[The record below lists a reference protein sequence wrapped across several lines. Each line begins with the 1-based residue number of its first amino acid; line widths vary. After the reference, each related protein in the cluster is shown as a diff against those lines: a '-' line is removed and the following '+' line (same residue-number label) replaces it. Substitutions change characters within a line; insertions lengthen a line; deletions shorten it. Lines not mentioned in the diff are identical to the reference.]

1 MTTAALLG
9 VAAGLAALAWAAA
22 GRPSPAAEAA
32 RSALPERVA
41 WAWER
46 PEDLRFL
53 DPERD
58 AVAVLVQT
66 VRIDATGVAVLGRRQ
81 PLVLPAGIAE
91 VAVTRIEVAAGTQLG
106 GAVEETAAAIAATA
120 GDGGRDGQVDEIQ
133 VDFDARRS
141 ERPFYAALLSELRRR
156 LPRTPITITA
166 LASWCLGDR
175 WLDRAWATA
184 PPIDDAVPM
193 LFRMAADDGRV
204 RAHLAAGGDFASP
217 LCRQSIGLSTDEPW
231 PPLPFGWT
239 RTRRLYLFHPRP
251 WTAEAWA
258 SASTRGASPTE
269 PR

>member
-1 MTTAALLG
+1 MTAVLLG
-9 VAAGLAALAWAAA
+9 VAAGLAALAWATA
-22 GRPSPAAEAA
+22 GLPSPSSEAA
-32 RSALPERVA
+32 RPALPGRVA

-66 VRIDATGVAVLGRRQ
+66 VRIDGAGIAVLGRRQ

-91 VAVTRIEVAAGTQLG
+91 VAVTRIEVEAGTELG
-106 GAVEETAAAIAATA
+106 GAAVEEAAEAIAATA
-120 GDGGRDGQVDEIQ
+120 GDGAHEIQ

-141 ERPFYAALLSELRRR
+141 ERPFYAALLSALRRR
-156 LPRTPITITA
+156 LPRTPISITA

-175 WLDRAWATA
+175 WLDRAWGGT

-193 LFRMAADDGRV
+193 LFRMAADDRRV

-217 LCRQSIGLSTDEPW
+217 LCRQSVGLATDEPW
-231 PPLPFGWT
+231 PALPSGWA

-251 WTAEAWA
+251 WNAVAWA
-258 SASTRGASPTE
+258 SASNRGRSPTE